1 MDWILLLILLIAVY
15 AIVAFYIHQKK
26 LWQDHITF
34 YGPLM
39 AIKTDRVGFF
49 DACIPFSPFFR
60 VYGTLGVVMV
70 VLVSVLMTLMLLI
83 SVQHIVVQRP
93 ELTMANDPKNV
104 LAIPGVNDFIPFT
117 FAVWFGLLV
126 TMIVHEFGHAIL
138 CRVEGIRVKSMGV
151 LLAAIP
157 IGAFVEPD
165 EEDQERSTGL
175 PKMRMFGAGITNN
188 IIVGIICFAL
198 VIALLGYAVPVAT
211 PLIKGVYVDSP
222 AYTAGLPPNT
232 VLVAVNGVPVSSRA
246 DVTAVLDK
254 TKPGDTIPVVVEQ
267 RWITQG
273 KVWIPRGG
281 AAPKW
286 VEGTPTTYEYQLTL
300 APWPK
305 GMSEKTSGFMGVSYY
320 DAPLVKQQFGLLSEP
335 VGIIILLAIP
345 IYTIMEPATFSHFS
359 LLTIDTVDHV
369 MWQVPFPEFW
379 FVVQLLFWCGWF
391 NFVVGTF
398 NALPL
403 IPLDGGYIFKEGMD
417 RLMERRGWLE
427 YSGYVVSAI
436 SYGMLAILLAVVIL
450 PFLLNS

>member
-1 MDWILLLILLIAVY
+1 MMNWLILIILLVAVY

-39 AIKTDRVGFF
+39 AIKTERVGFF
-49 DACIPFSPFFR
+49 DHAIPFSSILR

-70 VLVSVLMTLMLLI
+70 VVVSVLMTLMLII
-83 SVQHIVVQRP
+83 SIQYIVVQQP

-126 TMIVHEFGHAIL
+126 TMVVHEFGHAIL
-138 CRVEGIRVKSMGV
+138 CRVEGIRVKSMGI

-165 EEDQERSTGL
+165 EEDQERSAGL

-188 IIVGIICFAL
+188 ILVGILCFTL
-198 VIALLGYAVPVAT
+198 MIALLGFAVPVNA

-222 AYTAGLPPNT
+222 AYIAGVTPNS
-232 VLVAVNGVPVSSRA
+232 VLKEVNGVPITNRA
-246 DVTAVLDK
+246 DVAAVLDK
-254 TKPGDTIPVVVEQ
+254 TMPGDIIPLVVE
-267 RWITQG
+267 T
-273 KVWIPRGG
+273 RG
-281 AAPKW
+281 
-286 VEGTPTTYEYQLTL
+286 TTNEYQLTL
-300 APWPK
+300 GSWPEE
-305 GMSEKTSGFMGVSYY
+305 MSDKTTGFMGVSYY
-320 DAPLVKQQFGLLSEP
+320 DAPLVKEQFGNLATP
-335 VGIIILLAIP
+335 MGIIILLAIP
-345 IYTIMEPATFSHFS
+345 IYTIMDPATWGHFS
-359 LLTIDTVDHV
+359 LLTLDTVDAV
-369 MWQVPFPEFW
+369 MWQVPFDGFW
-379 FVVQLLFWCGWF
+379 FVIQILFWCGWF

-417 RLMERRGWLE
+417 RLMERRGWLQ
-427 YSGYVVSAI
+427 YSGYVVNTI
-436 SYGMLAILLAVVIL
+436 SYGMLAILVAVVVL
-450 PFLLNS
+450 PLLLNM